1 MLNMFLFAAVAII
14 GGSFCTSRALK
25 QMDKL
30 IKEGLE

>member
-1 MLNMFLFAAVAII
+1 MLNVLLFATVAII

>member
-1 MLNMFLFAAVAII
+1 MLNVLLFTAISVI

-30 IKEGLE
+30 MEEGL

>member
-1 MLNMFLFAAVAII
+1 MINMLLFAAISII

>member
-1 MLNMFLFAAVAII
+1 MLNVLLFAGISII

>member
-1 MLNMFLFAAVAII
+1 MLNMFLFAAISII

-25 QMDKL
+25 QVDKL

>member
-1 MLNMFLFAAVAII
+1 MLNMILFAAIAII